1 MVAAYIRFVRVL
13 SRLSGMLAA
22 ALLLLAVLVVVQM
35 VFVRYILNQST
46 VWQTE
51 VIVFAAVAATFVGSP
66 YVLLQRGHIN
76 VDFITMNLG
85 PKAKEI
91 CHIVSSLL
99 SLLFC
104 LLFFYFSALWWY
116 EAFEAQWTT
125 MSIARIPLWIPWLS
139 LPLGMGGL
147 VLQYVADLLEEFT
160 GSREAAARNVYGVG
174 PSDTAGENR

>member
-1 MVAAYIRFVRVL
+1 MIAAYIRFVRVL
-13 SRLSGMLAA
+13 SRLSGMVAA

-35 VFVRYILNQST
+35 VFVRYILNNST

-51 VIVFAAVAATFVGSP
+51 VIVFAAVAATFIGSP

-76 VDFITMNLG
+76 VDFITMHLG
-85 PKAKEI
+85 PRAREVCRI
-91 CHIVSSLL
+91 LSTLL

-104 LLFFYFSALWWY
+104 VVFFYFSVHWWY
-116 EAFEAQWTT
+116 EAFDAKWTT
-125 MSIARIPLWIPWLS
+125 MTIARFPLWIPWLS

-160 GSREAAARNVYGVG
+160 GKRDEAGKNVYGVG
-174 PSDTAGENR
+174 SSDTAGENA

>member
-1 MVAAYIRFVRVL
+1 MIAAYIGFVKVL
-13 SRLSGMLAA
+13 SRLSGMVAA

-51 VIVFAAVAATFVGSP
+51 VIVFAAVAATFIGSP

-76 VDFITMNLG
+76 VDFITMHLG
-85 PKAKEI
+85 PRAREI
-91 CHIVSSLL
+91 CHLISSLL

-104 LLFFYFSALWWY
+104 VLFFYFSVLWWY

-125 MSIARIPLWIPWLS
+125 MTIARIPLWIPWLS

-147 VLQYVADLLEEFT
+147 VLQYVADLLEELT
-160 GSREAAARNVYGVG
+160 GSGSDDAENVYGVG
-174 PSDTAGENR
+174 VSDTAGENA